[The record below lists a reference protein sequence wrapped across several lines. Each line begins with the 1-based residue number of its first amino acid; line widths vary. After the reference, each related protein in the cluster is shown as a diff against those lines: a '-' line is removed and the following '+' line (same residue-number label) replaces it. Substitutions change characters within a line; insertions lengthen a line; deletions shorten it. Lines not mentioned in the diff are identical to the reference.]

1 MEREGRRELG
11 GEGREAKEERRE
23 AREERREAKEEG
35 RRESRQR
42 RNSLVGFDNPS
53 PPAFQGWEGT
63 LSKDTMDVVH
73 GDVD

>member
-1 MEREGRRELG
+1 MEREVRRELG
-11 GEGREAKEERRE
+11 GDVRES
-23 AREERREAKEEG
+23 KEEG

-53 PPAFQGWEGT
+53 PSRFQGREGT

-73 GDVD
+73 GDID

>member
-11 GEGREAKEERRE
+11 GEVREVKEEK
-23 AREERREAKEEG
+23 REAKEEG